1 VNVSDL
7 QQRLDSAGIP
17 SDLYSLDGGLWGDRL
32 CIERSGEHL
41 WWVYH
46 SERGQRY
53 DETVFR
59 TEDEACERL
68 WTLLTSGRM
77 ARYRTDHPI
86 EDEPGARGP
95 A

>member
-1 VNVSDL
+1 VNVADL
-7 QQRLDSAGIP
+7 QERLDGTGVP
-17 SDLYSLDGGLWGDRL
+17 SDLYSFDGALWSDRF
-32 CIERSGEHL
+32 CIERVGEHL

-46 SERGQRY
+46 SERGKRY
-53 DETVFR
+53 DETVFT

-68 WTLLTSGRM
+68 RALLTSGRM

-86 EDEPGARGP
+86 PDERETRGP